1 MIFFVSIF
9 LNSIFFSCGQ
19 STEQSTPSA
28 TIDIDSNTIEELA
41 SHSADIHEDILLKDK
56 QEVVQASKIESKETQ
71 EEESI
76 TASKPE
82 SDIDVE
88 IIDVNEEENKK
99 ETVHVENEEVVVKE
113 GMDLKENEAD
123 DVMNTTTDVV
133 DVIALD
139 HSAFDALVNKHISTQ
154 GLVNYTAFKKDES
167 ALDAYLNQLSSK
179 ETSSSWSD
187 DEQLAYWINAYNAF
201 TIKLILKNHPVS
213 KIIDL
218 DGGDPWKVKWIE
230 IGGKSYSLNNIEHDI
245 IRPQFNEPRIH
256 FAVNCA
262 AQSCPP
268 IQNRAY
274 TAENLED
281 LLEKSTRTFIN
292 NSKFNK
298 IKSSKAQLSK
308 IFEWYGEDFGDLKSF
323 INKYSSTKLDAST
336 SIEYLEYDWSLN
348 GE

>member
-1 MIFFVSIF
+1 MILFVSIF
-9 LNSIFFSCGQ
+9 LNSFLFSCGQ
-19 STEQSTPSA
+19 ATQQSTPSA
-28 TIDIDSNTIEELA
+28 TVEIDSNTIVEL
-41 SHSADIHEDILLKDK
+41 SNHSADIHEDIPLNDK
-56 QEVVQASKIESKETQ
+56 QGIDQASNIESKETQ
-71 EEESI
+71 VEESI
-76 TASKPE
+76 TASESE
-82 SDIDVE
+82 SDINVE
-88 IIDVNEEENKK
+88 IIEVIETENKK
-99 ETVHVENEEVVVKE
+99 EEINAENEEVVVKE

-123 DVMNTTTDVV
+123 EALNTTTDVV
-133 DVIALD
+133 DVFALD
-139 HSAFDALVNKHISTQ
+139 HSAFDALVKKHISTE
-154 GLVNYTAFKKDES
+154 GFVNYSAFKKDES
-167 ALDAYLNQLSSK
+167 ALDAYLNQLSSNAP
-179 ETSSSWSD
+179 SSSWSD

-274 TAENLED
+274 TSENLED
-281 LLEKSTRTFIN
+281 LLEKSTRSFIN

-323 INKYSSTKLDAST
+323 INKYSNTKLDAST